1 MSRFGPAIFLKH
13 KHFGATLLTA
23 NASARVAELADARDL
38 GSREET
44 RGGSTPP
51 SRTKP

>member
-1 MSRFGPAIFLKH
+1 MKD
-13 KHFGATLLTA
+13 KHFAGTLRCEFA
-23 NASARVAELADARDL
+23 FARVAELADARDL

-51 SRTKP
+51 SRTNVNGGEAL